1 MRITV
6 RCKCDAKFTITEKC
20 KNQGPFVCQNC
31 SRPLPNE
38 ISDTLKGLLDSVVHL
53 NKATRNAELYEVE
66 ISETKI

>member
-31 SRPLPNE
+31 SRPLPGKMSE
-38 ISDTLKGLLDSVVHL
+38 TLKTLLDSFVYLSEGV
-53 NKATRNAELYEVE
+53 RDAELYGVE